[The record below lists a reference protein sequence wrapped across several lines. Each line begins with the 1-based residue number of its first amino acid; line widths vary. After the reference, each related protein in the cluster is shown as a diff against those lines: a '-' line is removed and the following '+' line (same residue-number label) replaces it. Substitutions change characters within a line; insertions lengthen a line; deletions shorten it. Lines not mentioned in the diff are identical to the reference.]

1 MALTLQDSGFREA
14 GQPADRHADR
24 VLGVVRSGFHESAND
39 LVTRSWSRCLNEY
52 RLHPDK
58 PRDPT
63 VIARAA
69 LEERRARRADVIDCA
84 RYEMTTLYQQLAD
97 NESAVVLTDTDG
109 VIVHMVSSPEFAAE
123 VGPLGLRAGGMWSE
137 TEAGTNGMGTCLAAA
152 SPVSVRREEHF
163 FTQFTQLTCSA
174 VPVFDPSGE
183 IVGALDVTSR
193 SSLMQQHLLVLLGMT
208 ARMIENRL
216 IDQQFRNAHPLHF
229 HSRPE
234 FVYTLHEGK
243 LAVGD
248 DGQIL
253 AANRSAL
260 FQLGLHSM
268 DEIRSRRIEDLFQ
281 TSLADMLQRS
291 ASSSF
296 HPVVT
301 YRANAALRFFAVARR
316 PASDA
321 DAPTGTASSVG
332 SSITIPPLR
341 AQARS
346 VAARPLANA
355 VVAGPSS
362 SGASTTASTF
372 EDPRLVAQLDT
383 ARRVIARR
391 TPVLLCGETGS
402 GKEVFARALHD
413 ASPHAAGAFVAI
425 NCASLPETLI
435 ESELFGYRAGAFT
448 GAQRTGRR
456 GKILQADGGTLF
468 LDEIADM
475 PLELQARLLRVLDE
489 RRVTPLGTE
498 ETHAVDFQLISA
510 SHRQLPALV
519 REGRF
524 REDLY
529 YRLAGIEV
537 QLPALR
543 ERSDKRELIRGV
555 LLSEG
560 GADASLSADAERL
573 LMEHP
578 WPGNIRQLGHVLRT
592 AAALADGQPITRE
605 HLPSMTV
612 VLQGNGGRPAQAG
625 SMANG
630 AGNGIGHGMHNGS
643 VHGMANG
650 NSNGASNGSGSNGG
664 VGGTSGAHMGAAY
677 GSGAPGAGNG
687 SVSSSGYGSNIDS
700 PYASPAHPASHE
712 ASATSDEPHGDNA
725 ACPVK
730 LNPIQANERQVLL
743 QMLEQH
749 RWNVSNV
756 AKALDVSRNTLY
768 RKLHKLHI
776 QISHPEP
783 GW

>member
-1 MALTLQDSGFREA
+1 MALTLRNFAQ
-14 GQPADRHADR
+14 ADRHADR
-24 VLGVVRSGFHESAND
+24 VMDVVRTGLHEQAND
-39 LVTRSWSRCLNEY
+39 VVMRSWSRCLNDY

-58 PRDPT
+58 PHQPT
-63 VIARAA
+63 VIARVE

-97 NESAVVLTDTDG
+97 VESAVVLTDTDG

-152 SPVSVRREEHF
+152 SPVSVRREDHF

-174 VPVFDPSGE
+174 VPVFDPSGQ
-183 IVGALDVTSR
+183 ICAVLDVSSR
-193 SSLMQQHLLVLLGMT
+193 SGLMQQHLLVLLGMT

-216 IDQQFRNAHPLHF
+216 IDQKFRSAHPLHF

-248 DGQIL
+248 DGRIL

-260 FQLGLHSM
+260 FQLGLQSM
-268 DEIRSRRIEDLFQ
+268 DEICSRRIEDVFQ

-316 PASDA
+316 PASEA
-321 DAPTGTASSVG
+321 DTPVFASESAKPVIAPPT
-332 SSITIPPLR
+332 R
-341 AQARS
+341 AANRP
-346 VAARPLANA
+346 AAVRLAGAGAGAAAAAGAGAGAGAA
-355 VVAGPSS
+355 V
-362 SGASTTASTF
+362 ASTF
-372 EDPRLVAQLDT
+372 EDPRLVAQLET

-402 GKEVFARALHD
+402 GKEVFARAIHN
-413 ASPHAAGAFVAI
+413 ASPHAAGEFVAI
-425 NCASLPETLI
+425 NCASLPENLI

-510 SHRQLPALV
+510 SHSHLPARV

-529 YRLAGIEV
+529 YRLAGIEL

-543 ERSDKRELIRGV
+543 ERSDKRELIRAV
-555 LLSEG
+555 LAAEG
-560 GADASLSADAERL
+560 GLDSILSPDAERL
-573 LMEHP
+573 LLEHP
-578 WPGNIRQLGHVLRT
+578 WPGNIRQLGHVLRS
-592 AAALADGQPITRE
+592 AAALADGDIITRE
-605 HLPSMTV
+605 HLPSLAV
-612 VLQGNGGRPAQAG
+612 NLQAAPAHQ
-625 SMANG
+625 
-630 AGNGIGHGMHNGS
+630 
-643 VHGMANG
+643 
-650 NSNGASNGSGSNGG
+650 
-664 VGGTSGAHMGAAY
+664 
-677 GSGAPGAGNG
+677 
-687 SVSSSGYGSNIDS
+687 
-700 PYASPAHPASHE
+700 PAHPAFATPFGTPFTTTSAGVDGGPPAAADSAAAT
-712 ASATSDEPHGDNA
+712 ASAAAPDGAHGDNA
-725 ACPVK
+725 DNAICPVK

-776 QISHPEP
+776 RISHPEP
-783 GW
+783 G

>member
-1 MALTLQDSGFREA
+1 MALMLHDAR
-14 GQPADRHADR
+14 QPIDRHADH
-24 VLGVVRSGFHESAND
+24 VLDVVRSGFHDSAND
-39 LVTRSWSRCLNEY
+39 VVMQSWSRCLNEY
-52 RLHPDK
+52 RLQPDK
-58 PRDPT
+58 LYEPT
-63 VIARAA
+63 VVARVA

-109 VIVHMVSSPEFAAE
+109 VIVHMVSSPEFATE
-123 VGPLGLRAGGMWSE
+123 VAPLGLRAGGIWSE

-152 SPVSVRREEHF
+152 RPVSVRREDHF

-174 VPVFDPSGE
+174 VPVFDPSGD
-183 IVGALDVTSR
+183 IVAVLDVSSR
-193 SSLMQQHLLVLLGMT
+193 SGLVQQHLLVLLGMT

-248 DGQIL
+248 DGCIL

-260 FQLGLHSM
+260 FQLGLQSM
-268 DEIRSRRIEDLFQ
+268 DDIRSRRIEDVFQ

-301 YRANAALRFFAVARR
+301 YRANAAARFFAVARR

-321 DAPTGTASSVG
+321 DAP
-332 SSITIPPLR
+332 
-341 AQARS
+341 
-346 VAARPLANA
+346 
-355 VVAGPSS
+355 
-362 SGASTTASTF
+362 SGASSSAGSSTASPARALPRPAAARTAAAGANPASTF
-372 EDPRLVAQLDT
+372 KDPRLVAQLDT

-402 GKEVFARALHD
+402 GKEVFARAVHD
-413 ASPHAAGAFVAI
+413 ASPHAAGEFVAI
-425 NCASLPETLI
+425 NCASLPENLI

-498 ETHAVDFQLISA
+498 ETQPVDFQLISA
-510 SHRQLPALV
+510 SHRHLPALV

-555 LLSEG
+555 LATEG
-560 GADASLSADAERL
+560 GADAILSPEAERL

-578 WPGNIRQLGHVLRT
+578 WPGNIRQLGHVLRS

-605 HLPSMTV
+605 HLPSLAV
-612 VLQGNGGRPAQAG
+612 NLQPYGRPLGQIDNAAQAG
-625 SMANG
+625 SAGG
-630 AGNGIGHGMHNGS
+630 A
-643 VHGMANG
+643 V
-650 NSNGASNGSGSNGG
+650 
-664 VGGTSGAHMGAAY
+664 GAARVH
-677 GSGAPGAGNG
+677 A
-687 SVSSSGYGSNIDS
+687 
-700 PYASPAHPASHE
+700 
-712 ASATSDEPHGDNA
+712 DNA
-725 ACPVK
+725 VCPVK

-743 QMLEQH
+743 RMLEQH

-768 RKLHKLHI
+768 RKLHKLHVE
-776 QISHPEP
+776 ISHPEH
-783 GW
+783 GQ

>member
-1 MALTLQDSGFREA
+1 MGQYPNVHVGAEHPVFLPGAHNVPVHQNREPLPATLDSRPVLETTMALTLRNA
-14 GQPADRHADR
+14 GQPTDRHADH
-24 VLGVVRSGFHESAND
+24 VLDVVRSGFHDQAD
-39 LVTRSWSRCLNEY
+39 DVVMRSWSRCLNEY

-58 PRDPT
+58 PHIPT
-63 VIARAA
+63 VVARAA
-69 LEERRARRADVIDCA
+69 LEERRARHADVIDCA
-84 RYEMTTLYQQLAD
+84 RYEMITLYQQLAD

-123 VGPLGLRAGGMWSE
+123 VGPLGMCAGGAWSE
-137 TEAGTNGMGTCLAAA
+137 LEAGTNGMGTCLVAAR
-152 SPVSVRREEHF
+152 PVSVRREDHF
-163 FTQFTQLTCSA
+163 FTQYTQLTCSA
-174 VPVFDPSGE
+174 VPVFDPSGN
-183 IVGALDVTSR
+183 IVAVLDVSSR
-193 SSLMQQHLLVLLGMT
+193 SGQMQQHLLVLLGMT

-216 IDQQFRNAHPLHF
+216 IDLRFRDAHPLHF

-248 DGQIL
+248 DGCIL

-260 FQLGLHSM
+260 FQLGLQSM

-321 DAPTGTASSVG
+321 DTPSA
-332 SSITIPPLR
+332 
-341 AQARS
+341 
-346 VAARPLANA
+346 AARPAGAVLPARASARLAA
-355 VVAGPSS
+355 ARPVPG
-362 SGASTTASTF
+362 ASTF
-372 EDPRLVAQLDT
+372 EDPRLKAQLDT

-402 GKEVFARALHD
+402 GKEVFARALHN
-413 ASPHAAGAFVAI
+413 ASPHAAGEFVAV
-425 NCASLPETLI
+425 NCASLPENLI

-489 RRVTPLGTE
+489 RRVAPLGTE

-510 SHRQLPALV
+510 SHRHLPALV

-529 YRLAGIEV
+529 YRIAGIEL

-543 ERSDKRELIRGV
+543 ERSDKRELIRAV
-555 LLSEG
+555 LAAEG
-560 GADASLSADAERL
+560 GTDAALSSEAEQL
-573 LMEHP
+573 LMEHS
-578 WPGNIRQLGHVLRT
+578 WPGNIRQLGHVLRS
-592 AAALADGQPITRE
+592 AAALADGKTIRRE
-605 HLPSMTV
+605 HLASLAV
-612 VLQGNGGRPAQAG
+612 NLQAVHVRPVAHATAAPNTGVADATHVQAF
-625 SMANG
+625 A
-630 AGNGIGHGMHNGS
+630 
-643 VHGMANG
+643 
-650 NSNGASNGSGSNGG
+650 
-664 VGGTSGAHMGAAY
+664 T
-677 GSGAPGAGNG
+677 
-687 SVSSSGYGSNIDS
+687 D
-700 PYASPAHPASHE
+700 E
-712 ASATSDEPHGDNA
+712 ARADNA

-776 QISHPEP
+776 EISHPEL
-783 GW
+783 GQ

>member
-1 MALTLQDSGFREA
+1 MALTLRNA
-14 GQPADRHADR
+14 VHAADRHADR
-24 VLGVVRSGFHESAND
+24 VLDVVRGGFHEETD
-39 LVTRSWSRCLNEY
+39 DVVTRSWSRCLTEY
-52 RLHPDK
+52 QLHPDK
-58 PRDPT
+58 LREPT
-63 VIARAA
+63 VLARVA
-69 LEERRARRADVIDCA
+69 LEERRERCADVIDCA

-97 NESAVVLTDTDG
+97 NDSAVVLTDIHG

-123 VGPLGLRAGGMWSE
+123 VGPLGLRAGGIWSE
-137 TEAGTNGMGTCLAAA
+137 IEAGTNGMGTCLAAA
-152 SPVSVRREEHF
+152 RPVSVRREDHF

-174 VPVFDPSGE
+174 VPVFDPAGD
-183 IVGALDVTSR
+183 IVAVLDVSSR

-216 IDQQFRNAHPLHF
+216 IDQRFRTAHPLHF

-248 DGQIL
+248 DGCIL

-260 FQLGLHSM
+260 FQLGLQSM
-268 DEIRSRRIEDLFQ
+268 DEIRTRHIEDLFQ

-321 DAPTGTASSVG
+321 DAPAGATA
-332 SSITIPPLR
+332 
-341 AQARS
+341 AH
-346 VAARPLANA
+346 VAALTTSLPTSLTPTSRTPSRPATARAAPGGSTPAATFQDPSLA
-355 VVAGPSS
+355 
-362 SGASTTASTF
+362 TQF
-372 EDPRLVAQLDT
+372 DT

-498 ETHAVDFQLISA
+498 ETHAVDFQLVSA
-510 SHRQLPALV
+510 SHHNLPTLV

-543 ERSDKRELIRGV
+543 DRSDKRAVICDV
-555 LLSEG
+555 LACEG
-560 GADASLSADAERL
+560 GADASLSPEAERL
-573 LMEHP
+573 LMEHA

-592 AAALADGQPITRE
+592 AAVLSNGQPITRE
-605 HLPSMTV
+605 HLPSMAINLQPISARQTV
-612 VLQGNGGRPAQAG
+612 PATLDQ
-625 SMANG
+625 
-630 AGNGIGHGMHNGS
+630 
-643 VHGMANG
+643 
-650 NSNGASNGSGSNGG
+650 
-664 VGGTSGAHMGAAY
+664 
-677 GSGAPGAGNG
+677 
-687 SVSSSGYGSNIDS
+687 
-700 PYASPAHPASHE
+700 PAS
-712 ASATSDEPHGDNA
+712 AAVATALQAAAPDDHGDNA
-725 ACPVK
+725 PCPVK
-730 LNPIQANERQVLL
+730 LNPIQANERLVLL
-743 QMLEQH
+743 QMLEQN

-776 QISHPEP
+776 RISHPEP
-783 GW
+783 AG